1 MSSQIFMIER
11 ESIFKIDPEETKV
24 VDDENSSKITLL
36 GLKSRTFLYF
46 QLVLSIL
53 LVPFFAIGLIPM
65 AYFVNRYNQSPIK
78 FFKPQND
85 EVSIKTDNLVL
96 NNFTFVKLLTTFS
109 NFSFFNMQYSND

>member
-1 MSSQIFMIER
+1 MIER

-24 VDDENSSKITLL
+24 VDD
-36 GLKSRTFLYF
+36 
-46 QLVLSIL
+46 VLSIL